1 MSVDLYMSSSLTTT
15 IDLLRH
21 GEVDG
26 DAVYRGSTDD
36 PLTDIGWQQM
46 VAALTDKN
54 NWDMVISSPLQR
66 CREFAE
72 LVAEEDDINLEIDK
86 SFQEIDF
93 GQWEG
98 LSPDKILK
106 EDADKLKSWWQSPTR
121 VTPPDGEDFHDFQ
134 ARILKSLKQ
143 IIESNKGG
151 NILLITHAGVIR
163 VILMYALGMQED
175 NLFRLNVDNA
185 SFSQILIYHDKQ
197 GDSWSLISHGC
208 IPA

>member
-1 MSVDLYMSSSLTTT
+1 MSSSLTTT

-21 GEVDG
+21 GEVEG

-46 VAALTDKN
+46 VAALQGKN
-54 NWDMVISSPLQR
+54 YWDLIVTSPLQR
-66 CREFAE
+66 CCEFAE
-72 LVAEEDDINLEIDK
+72 LVAEEDNIDLEVEK

-93 GQWEG
+93 GLWEG

-106 EDADKLKSWWQSPTR
+106 QDADKLKAWWQSPTR
-121 VTPPDGEDFHDFQ
+121 VTPPEGEDFHVFQ
-134 ARILKSLKQ
+134 ARILESLKQ
-143 IIESNKGG
+143 TIENNKG
-151 NILLITHAGVIR
+151 NKILLITHAGVIR
-163 VILMYALGMQED
+163 VILMHALGMQED

-185 SFSQILIYHDKQ
+185 SVSQVIIYHDKQ

-208 IPA
+208 TPAIES